1 MKKFVKVMLIIAAVF
16 AAVGIGLTAGG
27 AVMGAAS
34 GDDVIYE
41 MGKHFQDTFGVG
53 YDSVTAAVDTDAGS
67 YGYSETMSGGEEG
80 DSRVFRVAEAEKL
93 EVELSYDELIL
104 EEHSGTGILVEV
116 RNDPK
121 EMVHVKEEGN
131 TLKITSS
138 RKLEKKRQIIISCPR
153 DMKFRQMDIEVA
165 SGNIDVRRNIVA
177 DNLEIMLGAG
187 EFVNSGTIEAA
198 KAEFEVGA
206 GEFKVTGLNAQEID
220 GQCGVGNLSLEVAGN
235 EEDYSYSLECGI
247 GDIAIGAENYGGF
260 GKEKRINNPGATREI
275 DLECGIGDVS
285 VTFTEERE

>member
-67 YGYSETMSGGEEG
+67 YGYSETVNGSEDG
-80 DSRVFRVAEAEKL
+80 DSRVFRMTEAEKL

-104 EEHSGTGILVEV
+104 EEHDGTGILVEV

-121 EMVHVKEEGN
+121 GMVQVREEGN
-131 TLKITSS
+131 TLKVTSS
-138 RKLEKKRQIIISCPR
+138 RKLEKKRQVVISCPK
-153 DMKFRQMDIEVA
+153 DMKFREMDIEVA
-165 SGNIDVRRNIVA
+165 SGNVEVRSNIVA

-187 EFVNSGTIEAA
+187 EFVNSGTITAE
-198 KAEFEVGA
+198 KADFEVGA
-206 GEFKVTGLNAQEID
+206 GTLEVTGLDAKAID
-220 GQCGVGNLSLEVAGN
+220 GQCGVGELSLEVSGK

-247 GDIAIGAENYGGF
+247 GDIAIGAGNYGGF
-260 GKEKRINNPGATREI
+260 GKEKRINNPGATGEI

-285 VTFTEERE
+285 VTFTGERE